1 MNYFVIFLYDMLSYL
16 FKILAKLE
24 TTFTQ
29 ILGKKLPFTLKEFQT
44 QTNKKIQL
52 FLSQNLH
59 LSTAVSQRLINKNRV
74 FKLDM
79 TPYKMSEI
87 IQEERLIVAL
97 FEGKTRGLKP
107 LLTFKDFAL
116 FDKPTHL
123 MVHPISKQTP
133 YSLLDEIRYHFGE
146 ESNLIHRIDAE
157 TSGLVLVGLNY
168 QSIVDLKTMFEQKK
182 YKKSYLAIVEG
193 HIQESLH
200 IDSKLEKEGE
210 LIGVRMKAGE
220 SGKESLTIIH
230 PIQYNKKRDITL
242 VEAIPVTG
250 RQHQIRVHL
259 YSKGHK
265 ILGDPIYGID
275 DENAENYLNK
285 TLSHEERFKVTKSHR
300 LWLHANYLEFE
311 YKDVI
316 YKICSK
322 NKELFDEFNR

>member
-1 MNYFVIFLYDMLSYL
+1 M
-16 FKILAKLE
+16 
-24 TTFTQ
+24 
-29 ILGKKLPFTLKEFQT
+29 PFTLKKFQT
-44 QTNKKIQL
+44 EPNKKVQL
-52 FLSQNLH
+52 FLIQNLGFNVP
-59 LSTAVSQRLINKNRV
+59 TAQRLINKSRI
-74 FKLDM
+74 FKEDM
-79 TPYKMSEI
+79 TPYKMSENI
-87 IQEERLIVAL
+87 TEASLFIAL

-107 LLTFKDFAL
+107 LLTFGDFAL
-116 FDKPTHL
+116 FDKPTNL

-168 QSIVDLKTMFEQKK
+168 QSIIDLKTMFEEKK

-193 HIQESLH
+193 HIKESLH
-200 IDSKLEKEGE
+200 IDAKLEKEGE
-210 LIGVRMKAGE
+210 LIGVRMKAGD
-220 SGKESLTIIH
+220 SGKESLTIVH
-230 PIQYNKKRDITL
+230 PLKYNEKKDQTL

-275 DENAENYLNK
+275 DENAESYLNK
-285 TLSHEERFKVTKSHR
+285 TLSEEARLEVTKSHR

-311 YKDVI
+311 YKGII
-316 YKICSK
+316 YKIYSK
-322 NKELFDEFNR
+322 SSELLEEFDK

>member
-1 MNYFVIFLYDMLSYL
+1 M
-16 FKILAKLE
+16 
-24 TTFTQ
+24 
-29 ILGKKLPFTLKEFQT
+29 PFILKEFQT
-44 QTNKKIQL
+44 QVDKRIQL
-52 FLSQNLH
+52 FLMQNLDI
-59 LSTAVSQRLINKNRV
+59 STSISQRLINKNRV

-87 IQEERLIVAL
+87 IEEERLIVAL
-97 FEGKTRGLKP
+97 FEGHTRGLKP

-133 YSLLDEIRYHFGE
+133 YSLLDEIRYHFGK

-168 QSIVDLKTMFEQKK
+168 KSITDLKTMFEEKK

-193 HIQESLH
+193 EIKETLH
-200 IDSKLEKEGE
+200 IDSKLEKEGK
-210 LIGVRMKAGE
+210 LIGVRMQAGN

-230 PIQYNKKRDITL
+230 PLKYNAKKNCTL

-265 ILGDPIYGID
+265 VLGDPIYGID
-275 DENAENYLNK
+275 DENTENYLNK
-285 TLSHEERFKVTKSHR
+285 TLSQEDRFKITKSHR

-311 YKDVI
+311 YKGIV

-322 NKELFDEFNR
+322 NHELLEEFEK

>member
-1 MNYFVIFLYDMLSYL
+1 M
-16 FKILAKLE
+16 
-24 TTFTQ
+24 
-29 ILGKKLPFTLKEFQT
+29 PFTLKEFQT
-44 QTNKKIQL
+44 QPNKKVQI
-52 FLSQNLH
+52 FLIQNLGFNVP
-59 LSTAVSQRLINKNRV
+59 TAQRLINKNRV
-74 FKLDM
+74 FKQDM
-79 TPYKMSEI
+79 TPYKMSETI
-87 IQEERLIVAL
+87 TEECLFIAL

-107 LLTFKDFAL
+107 LLSFEDFAL

-168 QSIVDLKTMFEQKK
+168 KSITELKTMFEEKK

-193 HIQESLH
+193 HVKETLH
-200 IDSKLEKEGE
+200 IDSKLEKEGK
-210 LIGVRMKAGE
+210 LIGVRMKAGNM
-220 SGKESLTIIH
+220 GKESLTIVH
-230 PIQYNKKRDITL
+230 PIQYNEKKNQTL

-285 TLSHEERFKVTKSHR
+285 TLSDEERFNITKSHR

-311 YKDVI
+311 YKGI
-316 YKICSK
+316 TYKIYSK
-322 NKELFDEFNR
+322 NPELLEEFNQ

>member
-1 MNYFVIFLYDMLSYL
+1 M
-16 FKILAKLE
+16 
-24 TTFTQ
+24 
-29 ILGKKLPFTLKEFQT
+29 PFILKEFET
-44 QTNKKIQL
+44 QLNKKIQL
-52 FLSQNLH
+52 FLMQNLH
-59 LSTAVSQRLINKNRV
+59 ITTAVSQRLINKNRV

-79 TPYKMSEI
+79 TPYKMSEAI
-87 IQEERLIVAL
+87 EENRLFVAL
-97 FEGKTRGLKP
+97 FQGQTQGLKP
-107 LLTFKDFAL
+107 LLIFKDFAL
-116 FDKPTHL
+116 FDKPSHL

-168 QSIVDLKTMFEQKK
+168 QSIIDLKTMFEEKK

-193 HIQESLH
+193 EIKETLH

-210 LIGVRMKAGE
+210 LIGVRMKAGD
-220 SGKESLTIIH
+220 SGKESLTIVH
-230 PIQYNKKRDITL
+230 PLKYNPVKNITL

-275 DENAENYLNK
+275 DENAESYLNK
-285 TLSHEERFKVTKSHR
+285 TLSDEARFEITKSHR
-300 LWLHANYLEFE
+300 LWLHANYIEFE
-311 YKDVI
+311 YKGI
-316 YKICSK
+316 TYKIYSK
-322 NKELFDEFNR
+322 NNALLEEFNQ

>member
-1 MNYFVIFLYDMLSYL
+1 M
-16 FKILAKLE
+16 
-24 TTFTQ
+24 
-29 ILGKKLPFTLKEFQT
+29 PFILKEFET
-44 QTNKKIQL
+44 QPNKKIQL
-52 FLSQNLH
+52 FLMQNLH
-59 LSTAVSQRLINKNRV
+59 ITTAVSQRLINKNRV

-79 TPYKMSEI
+79 TPYKMSEAI
-87 IQEERLIVAL
+87 EENRLFVAL
-97 FEGKTRGLKP
+97 FQGQTQGLKP
-107 LLTFKDFAL
+107 LLIFKDFAL
-116 FDKPTHL
+116 FDKPSHL

-168 QSIVDLKTMFEQKK
+168 QSIIDLKTMFEEKK

-193 HIQESLH
+193 EIKETLH

-210 LIGVRMKAGE
+210 LIGVRMKAGD
-220 SGKESLTIIH
+220 SGKESLTIVH
-230 PIQYNKKRDITL
+230 PLKYNPVKNITL

-275 DENAENYLNK
+275 DENAESYLNK
-285 TLSHEERFKVTKSHR
+285 TLSDEARFEITKSHR
-300 LWLHANYLEFE
+300 LWLHANYIEFE
-311 YKDVI
+311 YKGI
-316 YKICSK
+316 TYKIYSK
-322 NKELFDEFNR
+322 NNALLEEFNQ